1 MLRDTIDKVES
12 NFDQILLTASEMIKI
27 PSRNPP
33 GEERKCAE
41 YIYSKLKELG
51 YETYMINEPF
61 EDRPQVIGL
70 LRGRNTETVLLNGHI
85 DTVPEGN
92 PESWSMDPFSG
103 ETRDGFLY
111 GRGAVDMKS
120 SLAIMMHAAKFA
132 ESEGSLLLT
141 FAVGEE
147 RAEPGTSLLLSWINR
162 FDLKIKYGL
171 VMEPTG
177 MQVATHQ
184 KGAVW
189 FNIKINGRATHA
201 SLPSEGIN
209 TIEIANNMM
218 QTIQDY
224 KNEIGKRS
232 HNLEAIETCS
242 ITKISGGVK
251 ENMIPDRCEVVI
263 DRRLVPGESTSQV
276 AKEFSSLF
284 DKMQA
289 DYKITKLGSREP
301 VGISNDSIL
310 AKTILDVMRQL
321 EISSGIICFTGA
333 TDNEYLAANGIESL
347 VWGPGELR
355 YAHAID
361 ERISI
366 SDFKNATTTLV
377 ITLNKLLQTTS
388 VSG

>member
-1 MLRDTIDKVES
+1 
-12 NFDQILLTASEMIKI
+12 
-27 PSRNPP
+27 
-33 GEERKCAE
+33 
-41 YIYSKLKELG
+41 
-51 YETYMINEPF
+51 
-61 EDRPQVIGL
+61 
-70 LRGRNTETVLLNGHI
+70 
-85 DTVPEGN
+85 
-92 PESWSMDPFSG
+92 
-103 ETRDGFLY
+103 
-111 GRGAVDMKS
+111 MK
-120 SLAIMMHAAKFA
+120 KKK
-132 ESEGSLLLT
+132 
-141 FAVGEE
+141 
-147 RAEPGTSLLLSWINR
+147 
-162 FDLKIKYGL
+162 D
-171 VMEPTG
+171 TG

-209 TIEIANNMM
+209 AIEIANNMM

-232 HNLEAIETCS
+232 HTLEAIETCS
-242 ITKISGGVK
+242 ITKIGGGVK

-301 VGISNDSIL
+301 VGLSNDSIL
-310 AKTILDVMRQL
+310 AKTILDVMHQL

-366 SDFKNATTTLV
+366 SDFKNAATTLV
-377 ITLNKLLQTTS
+377 ITLNKLLQTPS
-388 VSG
+388 VND